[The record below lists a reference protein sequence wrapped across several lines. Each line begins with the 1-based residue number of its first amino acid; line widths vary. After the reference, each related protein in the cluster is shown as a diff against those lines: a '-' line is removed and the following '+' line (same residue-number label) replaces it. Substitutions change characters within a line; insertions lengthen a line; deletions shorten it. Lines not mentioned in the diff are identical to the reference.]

1 MKGASRST
9 ISDLYPKKYK
19 SELPDTTF
27 FRWTQFDVA
36 SCLLEKEEELI
47 EHFLE
52 LQIDEN
58 KAAAPVHDQEIV
70 EIQDP
75 EVLNKEKSSS
85 AKDPKKKQLKIT
97 SFFK

>member
-9 ISDLYPKKYK
+9 ISDLYRKKYK
-19 SELPDTTF
+19 SELPETTF

-36 SCLLEKEEELI
+36 SCLLEKEEEEELI

-58 KAAAPVHDQEIV
+58 NAAAPVHDQEIV

-75 EVLNKEKSSS
+75 EVLNE
-85 AKDPKKKQLKIT
+85 
-97 SFFK
+97 

>member
-9 ISDLYPKKYK
+9 ISDLYRKKYK

-36 SCLLEKEEELI
+36 SCLLVKEEELI

-58 KAAAPVHDQEIV
+58 NAAAPVHDQEIV

-75 EVLNKEKSSS
+75 EVLNE
-85 AKDPKKKQLKIT
+85 
-97 SFFK
+97 